1 MADGGMLPSSTRP
14 ANFRYGNIDQNH
26 LMSRLVSHPIRSI
39 QDSENNSPQA
49 PGGSHYRA
57 YSNKQ
62 APVEHKFE
70 PLPVLK
76 RYQKNNDPKEIQAR
90 NRQQLIDANKL
101 RVSSPEAPADKRA
114 KLSLPPV
121 CAGLSLCLCN
131 RSISLI
137 QINARSGD
145 NGKPTNEANSDW
157 GSITSG
163 KRKQLDSRGMPSRAV
178 TQLKSIA
185 FCSA

>member
-76 RYQKNNDPKEIQAR
+76 RYQKHNDPKEIQAR
-90 NRQQLIDANKL
+90 NRQQLIDENKL
-101 RVSSPEAPADKRA
+101 RVSSPEAPEGKRA

-121 CAGLSLCLCN
+121 SVHLRRLFSRSLQSLNFAHSDQC
-131 RSISLI
+131 SIGRER
-137 QINARSGD
+137 QG
-145 NGKPTNEANSDW
+145 NE
-157 GSITSG
+157 
-163 KRKQLDSRGMPSRAV
+163 
-178 TQLKSIA
+178 
-185 FCSA
+185 